1 MNRLESEI
9 KSLKLFD
16 GIPSK
21 RHNEIEEIIKNKIKE
36 TKQLILIETNSLSDF
51 SIVNQLKINEGKEIM
66 LKKLNNLNSKELNP
80 NNLKKIL
87 MNEVKTYPKF
97 SDIIR
102 KKEEF
107 YNKLMN
113 ELEKVA
119 GEIVSNFIEEK
130 RKEIKKNE
138 ENKKLLD
145 DILKKAENEA
155 QKRIE
160 YENKMKEIV
169 NNYNNTIENLKNEI
183 SQLKNRP
190 QPAPP
195 APVPQPQPACFQ
207 IPHNYGG
214 GSIVDALKSIGA
226 NSSYSYRCAIAA
238 RNGIG
243 GGDYQGRP
251 HENIYMLKLL
261 REGRLIIP

>member
-21 RHNEIEEIIKNKIKE
+21 RHNEIEEIIKNKIQE
-36 TKQLILIETNSLSDF
+36 TKQLILIETNSLTDF

-102 KKEEF
+102 KKEGF

-119 GEIVSNFIEEK
+119 GEIISNFIEEK
-130 RKEIKKNE
+130 RKENQKNE
-138 ENKKLLD
+138 KNKKFLD
-145 DILKKAENEA
+145 DILKKAEKEA

-160 YENKMKEIV
+160 YEIKMKEIV

-190 QPAPP
+190 QP